1 MRRSVD
7 DALLALRE
15 QIKAW
20 ASGRT
25 EPDVRVFVYPPE
37 WEALMLQRLEEFAD
51 ACAADGMPIEVIDV
65 AQAFRAVVEER
76 GVEAQLGALEKRAQN
91 QLLANLRVLG
101 TEAVEG
107 ALRAPRPD
115 GVVCRMLVNTGSL
128 AAFVSYSA
136 ITNELH
142 GSSEGAPVP
151 VVIAFPGEADERSLN
166 LLGLRPDT
174 NYHVPR
180 I

>member
-1 MRRSVD
+1 MRRSFD

-20 ASGRT
+20 ASGKT

-37 WEALMLQRLEEFAD
+37 WEAQMLQRLPQFAED
-51 ACAADGMPIEVIDV
+51 RAAEKMPIEIVDV
-65 AQAFRAVVEER
+65 GQAFRSVIDER
-76 GVEAQLGALEKRAQN
+76 GVEEQLAGLEKRAQR
-91 QLLANLRVLG
+91 QLLDNLRVLAS
-101 TEAVEG
+101 EAVG
-107 ALRAPRPD
+107 ATLRAPLAD
-115 GVVCRMLVNTGSL
+115 GVVCRLLVNTGAL
-128 AAFVSYSA
+128 ATFVSYSA

-142 GSSEGAPVP
+142 GASEGPMIPVA
-151 VVIAFPGEADERSLN
+151 IAFPGEADERSLN

-174 NYHVPR
+174 NYRVPR

>member
-1 MRRSVD
+1 MRRSFD

-15 QIKAW
+15 QIRAW

-37 WEALMLQRLEEFAD
+37 WEALMLQRLPQF
-51 ACAADGMPIEVIDV
+51 AADRAAEGTPIEIVDV
-65 AQAFRAVVEER
+65 AQAFREVVEER
-76 GVEAQLGALEKRAQN
+76 GVEAQLAALEKRAQK
-91 QLLANLRVLG
+91 QLLDNLRVLG
-101 TEAVEG
+101 NEAVEG
-107 ALRAPRPD
+107 ALRAPPAA
-115 GVVCRMLVNTGSL
+115 GVVCRLLVNTGAL

-142 GSSEGAPVP
+142 GSSEAPMIP
-151 VVIAFPGEADERSLN
+151 VAIAFPGEADERSLN

-174 NYHVPR
+174 NYRVPR

>member
-1 MRRSVD
+1 VRRSVD

-20 ASGRT
+20 ASGKT

-37 WEALMLQRLEEFAD
+37 WEALMLARLPQFAED
-51 ACAADGMPIEVIDV
+51 RAAEGTPIEIVDA
-65 AQAFRAVVEER
+65 AQAFRTVVDDR
-76 GVEAQLGALEKRAQN
+76 SVEGQLTALEQRAQN
-91 QLLANLRVLG
+91 RLLDNLRVLG
-101 TEAVEG
+101 NEAIEG
-107 ALRAPRPD
+107 VLRTPLAD
-115 GVVCRMLVNTGSL
+115 GLVCRLLVNTGAL
-128 AAFVSYSA
+128 ATFVSYSA

-142 GSSEGAPVP
+142 GSSEGPMVP
-151 VVIAFPGEADERSLN
+151 TAIAFPGEADERSLN

-174 NYHVPR
+174 NYRVPR

>member
-1 MRRSVD
+1 MRRTVD

-15 QIKAW
+15 QVKAW
-20 ASGRT
+20 ANGRT

-37 WEALMLQRLEEFAD
+37 WEAAMLQRLPRFAQD
-51 ACAADGMPIEVIDV
+51 RADEGMPVEVVDV
-65 AQAFRAVVEER
+65 AQAFSAVIVER
-76 GVEAQLGALEKRAQN
+76 NAEAQLTALEKRAQN
-91 QLLANLRVLG
+91 QLLDNLRVLAS
-101 TEAVEG
+101 EALEG
-107 ALRAPRPD
+107 ALRSPLPD
-115 GVVCRMLVNTGSL
+115 GMVCRLLINTGAL
-128 AAFVSYSA
+128 ATFVSYSA

-142 GSSEGAPVP
+142 GSTESPLVP